1 MVELWSRGAVEPWS
15 GSRGIARPVGRE
27 PVVASAVMTDIQN
40 RLFINGEFVDA
51 RAGETFATINP
62 ATEEKIADVA
72 SAGVEDVDAAVQ
84 AARAQMEPGSE
95 WQKMKPRDRAKV
107 MWRLADLL
115 STRAAEIGHI
125 ETIDNGKPIFESQY
139 VDIPAAAECLY
150 YFAGWSG
157 KVTGETIP
165 VADGA
170 FTYTLREPVG
180 VVGAI
185 TPWNFPLMLAVW
197 KIAPALA
204 CGNTVV
210 VKPASNTSLSLLKFA
225 EYAKEAGL
233 PAGVLN
239 VIPGRGSVV
248 GNAIVDHPGVDAIAF
263 TGSTAVGRGLM
274 ERAAKT
280 LKKVALELGGK
291 SPNIVFADADLDAA
305 AKGALNA
312 IFYGKGE
319 VCAAGSRL
327 LVEESVHD
335 EFMAKV
341 TERAAKMVA
350 GDPLHP
356 KTRLGAVV
364 SKEQMENVLSYIE
377 AGKAEGAKLL
387 TGGTR
392 ADIGTGKG
400 FFLNPTIFDDVTPD
414 HRIAKEEIFG
424 PVLATLR
431 FKDEADAVAKGN
443 ATVYGL
449 ASAVWTRDISKAHR
463 VARALKAG
471 TVWVNTYNLYD
482 PALPFGGFKESGFGR
497 DQGRDA
503 LEKYTQTKSVWVNL

>member
-1 MVELWSRGAVEPWS
+1 
-15 GSRGIARPVGRE
+15 
-27 PVVASAVMTDIQN
+27 MTATPDTSTIQN

-51 RAGETFATINP
+51 RSGETFETINP
-62 ATEEKIADVA
+62 ATEDKIADVA
-72 SAGVEDVDAAVQ
+72 SAGVEDVDTAVK

-107 MWRLADLL
+107 MWRLADMLMA
-115 STRAAEIGHI
+115 RADEIGRI
-125 ETIDNGKPIFESQY
+125 ETLDNGKPIFESQF
-139 VDIPAAAECLY
+139 VDTPSAAECLY

-157 KVTGETIP
+157 KVTGDTIP
-165 VADGA
+165 VADNA

-210 VKPASNTSLSLLKFA
+210 IKPASNTSLSLLKFA
-225 EYAKEAGL
+225 EYAKECGL

-239 VIPGRGSVV
+239 VVPGRGSVV
-248 GNAIVDHPGVDAIAF
+248 GNALVDHPGVDAIAF
-263 TGSTAVGRGLM
+263 TGSTEVGKGLM
-274 ERAAKT
+274 ARAAKT
-280 LKKVALELGGK
+280 LKKISLELGGK

-305 AKGALNA
+305 ARGALNA

-327 LVEESVHD
+327 LVEESAH
-335 EFMAKV
+335 EELMAKV
-341 TERAAKMVA
+341 VERANKMTA
-350 GDPLHP
+350 ADPLHP
-356 KTRLGAVV
+356 KTRLGAIV

-377 AGKAEGAKLL
+377 AGKSEGAKLIA
-387 TGGTR
+387 GGERT
-392 ADIGTGKG
+392 DIGTGKG
-400 FFLNPTIFDDVTPD
+400 YFIKPTIFDDVTPD
-414 HRIAKEEIFG
+414 HRIAREEIFG
-424 PVLATLR
+424 PVLATIR
-431 FKDEADAVAKGN
+431 FKDAEDAIAKGN

-449 ASAVWTRDISKAHR
+449 AAAVWTKDVSKAHR
-463 VARALKAG
+463 IARSIKAG

-497 DQGRDA
+497 DQGKDA

>member
-1 MVELWSRGAVEPWS
+1 M
-15 GSRGIARPVGRE
+15 
-27 PVVASAVMTDIQN
+27 QN
-40 RLFINGEFVDA
+40 QLFINGEFTDA
-51 RAGETFATINP
+51 RGGETFATINP
-62 ATEEKIADVA
+62 ATEEKITDIA
-72 SAGVEDVDAAVQ
+72 SASVEDVDAAVK
-84 AARAQMEPGSE
+84 AARAQLEPGSD
-95 WQKMKPRDRAKV
+95 WQKMKPRDRGKIL
-107 MWRLADLL
+107 WRIADML
-115 STRAAEIGHI
+115 TARAEEIGRI

-139 VDIPAAAECLY
+139 VDTPAAAECLY

-157 KVTGETIP
+157 KVTGETLP
-165 VADGA
+165 VAENA

-210 VKPASNTSLSLLKFA
+210 IKPASNTSLSLLKLA
-225 EYAKEAGL
+225 EYAKECGL

-248 GNAIVDHPGVDAIAF
+248 GNAMVDHPGVDAIAF
-263 TGSTAVGRGLM
+263 TGSTDVGKQLM
-274 ERAAKT
+274 ARAAKT
-280 LKKVALELGGK
+280 LKKVSLELGGK

-327 LVEESVHD
+327 LVEEAAHD
-335 EFMAKV
+335 ELMEKV
-341 TERAAKMVA
+341 CDRAAKMTA

-356 KTRLGAVV
+356 KTRLGAIV
-364 SKEQMENVLSYIE
+364 SKDQMETVLSYIE
-377 AGKAEGAKLL
+377 AGKSEGAKLVC
-387 TGGTR
+387 GGER

-400 FFLNPTIFDDVTPD
+400 YFVKPTIFDDVDPD
-414 HRIAKEEIFG
+414 MRISREEIFG
-424 PVLATLR
+424 PVLATIR
-431 FKDEADAVAKGN
+431 FKDAEDAVAKGN

-449 ASAVWTRDISKAHR
+449 AAAVWTRDVSKAHR
-463 VARALKAG
+463 IARAIKAG

-497 DQGRDA
+497 DQGKDA
-503 LEKYTQTKSVWVNL
+503 LEKYTQTKSVWINL

>member
-1 MVELWSRGAVEPWS
+1 MTS
-15 GSRGIARPVGRE
+15 IAPETTYR
-27 PVVASAVMTDIQN
+27 SQ
-40 RLFINGEFVDA
+40 LFINGEFVDA
-51 RAGETFATINP
+51 RSGETFATFNP

-72 SAGVEDVDAAVQ
+72 SAGADDVDAAVK

-95 WQKMKPRDRAKV
+95 WQKMKPRDRAKIL
-107 MWRLADLL
+107 WRLADMLT
-115 STRAAEIGHI
+115 SRAEEIGRI
-125 ETIDNGKPIFESQY
+125 ETIDNGKPIFESQF
-139 VDIPAAAECLY
+139 VDTPAAAECLY

-157 KVTGETIP
+157 KVTGDTIP
-165 VADGA
+165 VAENA

-185 TPWNFPLMLAVW
+185 TPWNFPLMMAVW

-204 CGNTVV
+204 CGNTIVS
-210 VKPASNTSLSLLKFA
+210 KPASNTSLSLLKFA
-225 EYAKEAGL
+225 EYAREAGL

-248 GNAIVDHPGVDAIAF
+248 GNAIVDHPGIDAIAF
-263 TGSTAVGRGLM
+263 TGSTEVGRQLM
-274 ERAAKT
+274 ARASKT
-280 LKKVALELGGK
+280 LKKVSLELGGK

-305 AKGALNA
+305 ARGALNA

-327 LVEESVHD
+327 LVEEGAH
-335 EFMAKV
+335 EELMAKV
-341 TERAAKMVA
+341 VERANKMVA

-356 KTRLGAVV
+356 KTRLGAIV
-364 SKEQMENVLSYIE
+364 SKEQMETVLSYIE
-377 AGKAEGAKLL
+377 SGKSEGAKLVA
-387 TGGTR
+387 GGER

-400 FFLNPTIFDDVTPD
+400 WFVKPTIFDEVEES
-414 HRIAKEEIFG
+414 HRIAREEIFG

-431 FKDEADAVAKGN
+431 FKDAEEAIRKGN

-449 ASAVWTRDISKAHR
+449 AAAVWTRDVSKAHR
-463 VARALKAG
+463 IARALKAG

-497 DQGRDA
+497 DQGKDA

>member
-1 MVELWSRGAVEPWS
+1 
-15 GSRGIARPVGRE
+15 
-27 PVVASAVMTDIQN
+27 MTDTIQN

-51 RAGETFATINP
+51 RSGETFATVNP
-62 ATEEKIADVA
+62 ATEETITNVA
-72 SAGVEDVDAAVQ
+72 SAGAEDVDAAVQ
-84 AARAQMEPGSE
+84 AARAQMEAGSE

-107 MWRLADLL
+107 MWRLADIL
-115 STRAAEIGHI
+115 SSRAEEIGRI
-125 ETIDNGKPIFESQY
+125 ETIDNGKPIFESQF
-139 VDIPAAAECLY
+139 VDTPAAAECLY

-165 VADGA
+165 VADSA

-185 TPWNFPLMLAVW
+185 TPWNFPLMMAVW

-204 CGNTVV
+204 CGNTIIC
-210 VKPASNTSLSLLKFA
+210 KPASNTALSLLKFA

-239 VIPGRGSVV
+239 VVPGRGSVV
-248 GNAIVDHPGVDAIAF
+248 GNAIVDHPGIDAIAF
-263 TGSTAVGRGLM
+263 TGSTEVGKQLM
-274 ERAAKT
+274 ARAAKT
-280 LKKVALELGGK
+280 LKKVSLELGGK
-291 SPNIVFADADLDAA
+291 SPNVVFADADLDAA
-305 AKGALNA
+305 ARGALNA

-327 LVEESVHD
+327 LVEEGAH
-335 EFMAKV
+335 EELMAKV
-341 TERAAKMVA
+341 IERANKMTA

-356 KTRLGAVV
+356 KTRLGAIV
-364 SKEQMENVLSYIE
+364 SKEQMDSVLSYIE
-377 AGKAEGAKLL
+377 AGKSDGAKLVA
-387 TGGTR
+387 GGER

-400 FFLNPTIFDDVTPD
+400 YFIKPTIFDDVTPE
-414 HRIAKEEIFG
+414 HRIAREEIFG

-431 FKDEADAVAKGN
+431 FKDAEDAVKVGN
-443 ATVYGL
+443 NTVYGL
-449 ASAVWTRDISKAHR
+449 AAAVWTRDVSKAHR
-463 VARALKAG
+463 IARAIKAG

>member
-1 MVELWSRGAVEPWS
+1 MTSEPS
-15 GSRGIARPVGRE
+15 
-27 PVVASAVMTDIQN
+27 IQH
-40 RLFINGEFVDA
+40 RLFINGDFVDA
-51 RAGETFATINP
+51 RSGETFATINP
-62 ATEEKIADVA
+62 ATEEKLADVA

-107 MWRLADLL
+107 MWRLADMLMA
-115 STRAAEIGHI
+115 RADEIGRI
-125 ETIDNGKPIFESQY
+125 ETLDNGKPIFESQY
-139 VDIPAAAECLY
+139 VDTPSAAECLY

-165 VADGA
+165 VADNA

-210 VKPASNTSLSLLKFA
+210 IKPASNTALSLLKFA
-225 EYAKEAGL
+225 EYAKECGL

-263 TGSTAVGRGLM
+263 TGSTEVGKQIM
-274 ERAAKT
+274 ARASKT

-327 LVEESVHD
+327 LVEESAH
-335 EFMAKV
+335 EELMAKV
-341 TERAAKMVA
+341 IDRAKKMTA

-356 KTRLGAVV
+356 KTRLGAIV
-364 SKEQMENVLSYIE
+364 SKEQMESVLSYIE
-377 AGKAEGAKLL
+377 AGKSEGAKLVA
-387 TGGTR
+387 GGER

-400 FFLNPTIFDDVTPD
+400 YFIQPTIFDDVTTE
-414 HRIAKEEIFG
+414 HRIAREEIFG
-424 PVLATLR
+424 PVLATIK
-431 FKDEADAVAKGN
+431 FKDAEDGVAKAN

-449 ASAVWTRDISKAHR
+449 AAAVWTRDVSKAHR
-463 VARALKAG
+463 VARAVKAG

>member
-1 MVELWSRGAVEPWS
+1 
-15 GSRGIARPVGRE
+15 
-27 PVVASAVMTDIQN
+27 MTATEAQTAAFPN

-51 RAGETFATINP
+51 RSGETFATTNP
-62 ATEEKIADVA
+62 ATEEKITDVA
-72 SAGVEDVDAAVQ
+72 SAGVEDVDAAVK

-107 MWRLADLL
+107 MWRLADIL
-115 STRAAEIGHI
+115 SARAAEIGRI
-125 ETIDNGKPIFESQY
+125 ETIDNGKPIFESQF
-139 VDIPAAAECLY
+139 VETPAAAECLY

-165 VADGA
+165 VADNA

-180 VVGAI
+180 VIGAI

-210 VKPASNTSLSLLKFA
+210 IKPASNTSLSLLKFA
-225 EYAKEAGL
+225 EYARECGL

-248 GNAIVDHPGVDAIAF
+248 GNAIVDHPGVDAITF
-263 TGSTAVGRGLM
+263 TGSTEVGRGLM
-274 ERAAKT
+274 ARAAKT

-312 IFYGKGE
+312 IFDGKGE

-327 LVEESVHD
+327 LVEEGAH
-335 EFMAKV
+335 EELMAKV
-341 TERAAKMVA
+341 CERASKMVA

-356 KTRLGAVV
+356 KTRLGAIV
-364 SKEQMENVLSYIE
+364 SKEQMESVLGYVE
-377 AGKAEGAKLL
+377 AGKSEGAKLVC
-387 TGGTR
+387 GGER
-392 ADIGTGKG
+392 VDIGSGRGYFIKD
-400 FFLNPTIFDDVTPD
+400 TIFDDV
-414 HRIAKEEIFG
+414 
-424 PVLATLR
+424 
-431 FKDEADAVAKGN
+431 
-443 ATVYGL
+443 
-449 ASAVWTRDISKAHR
+449 
-463 VARALKAG
+463 
-471 TVWVNTYNLYD
+471 
-482 PALPFGGFKESGFGR
+482 
-497 DQGRDA
+497 Q
-503 LEKYTQTKSVWVNL
+503 

>member
-1 MVELWSRGAVEPWS
+1 MTAVPAEP
-15 GSRGIARPVGRE
+15 
-27 PVVASAVMTDIQN
+27 TIQS
-40 RLFINGEFVDA
+40 RLFINGEFADA
-51 RAGETFATINP
+51 RSGETFATINP
-62 ATEEKIADVA
+62 ATEEKLADVA
-72 SAGVEDVDAAVQ
+72 SAGVDDVDAAVK

-107 MWRLADLL
+107 LWRIADML
-115 STRAAEIGHI
+115 TARAAEIGRI
-125 ETIDNGKPIFESQY
+125 ETLDNGKPIFESQF
-139 VDIPAAAECLY
+139 VDTPAAAECLY

-165 VADGA
+165 VADNA

-210 VKPASNTSLSLLKFA
+210 IKPASNTALSLLKFA
-225 EYAKEAGL
+225 EYAKECGL

-263 TGSTAVGRGLM
+263 TGSTEVGRQLM
-274 ERAAKT
+274 ARASKT
-280 LKKVALELGGK
+280 LKKVSLELGGK

-327 LVEESVHD
+327 LVEEGAHD
-335 EFMAKV
+335 ELLEKV
-341 TERAAKMVA
+341 CERASKMTA

-356 KTRLGAVV
+356 KTRLGALV
-364 SKEQMENVLSYIE
+364 SKEQMETVLSYIE
-377 AGKAEGAKLL
+377 AGKSEGARLVC
-387 TGGTR
+387 GGER

-400 FFLNPTIFDDVTPD
+400 YFVKPTIFDDVQPD
-414 HRIAKEEIFG
+414 MRVSREEIFG
-424 PVLATLR
+424 PVLATIR
-431 FKDEADAVAKGN
+431 FKDAEDAIAKAN

-449 ASAVWTRDISKAHR
+449 AAAVWTRDVSKAHR
-463 VARALKAG
+463 IARAIKAG
-471 TVWVNTYNLYD
+471 TVWVNAYNLYD

-497 DQGRDA
+497 DQGKDA

>member
-1 MVELWSRGAVEPWS
+1 LRNLLSSRA
-15 GSRGIARPVGRE
+15 
-27 PVVASAVMTDIQN
+27 MQN
-40 RLFINGEFVDA
+40 QLFINGEFVDA
-51 RAGETFATINP
+51 QSGETFATINP
-62 ATEEKIADVA
+62 ATEETITNVA
-72 SAGVEDVDAAVQ
+72 SAGAADVDTAAR

-107 MWRLADLL
+107 LWRIADML
-115 STRAAEIGHI
+115 TAKADEIGRI
-125 ETIDNGKPIFESQY
+125 ETLDNGKPIFESQF
-139 VDIPAAAECLY
+139 VDTPAAAECLY

-165 VADGA
+165 IADNA

-210 VKPASNTSLSLLKFA
+210 IKPASNTSLSLLKFA
-225 EYAKEAGL
+225 EYAKECGL
-233 PAGVLN
+233 PPGVLN
-239 VIPGRGSVV
+239 VIPGRGGVV
-248 GNAIVDHPGVDAIAF
+248 GNAMVDHPAIDAIAF
-263 TGSTAVGRGLM
+263 TGSTEVGKGLM
-274 ERAAKT
+274 ARAAKT
-280 LKKVALELGGK
+280 LKKVSLELGGK
-291 SPNIVFADADLDAA
+291 SPNIVFADADLEAA
-305 AKGALNA
+305 SRGALNA

-335 EFMAKV
+335 ELMSKL
-341 TERAAKMVA
+341 TERASKMVA
-350 GDPLHP
+350 ADPLHP
-356 KTRLGAVV
+356 KTRLGAIV

-377 AGKAEGAKLL
+377 AGKGEGAKLVA
-387 TGGTR
+387 GGER

-400 FFLNPTIFDDVTPD
+400 YFVKPTIFDDVEPEM
-414 HRIAKEEIFG
+414 RIAREEIFG
-424 PVLATLR
+424 PVLATIR
-431 FKDEADAVAKGN
+431 FKDAEDAIAKGN

-449 ASAVWTRDISKAHR
+449 AAAVWTRDVSKAHR
-463 VARALKAG
+463 IARSIKAG
-471 TVWVNTYNLYD
+471 TVWINSYNLYD

-497 DQGRDA
+497 DQGKDA

>member
-1 MVELWSRGAVEPWS
+1 MT
-15 GSRGIARPVGRE
+15 
-27 PVVASAVMTDIQN
+27 SAGTEANIQS

-51 RAGETFATINP
+51 RSGETFATINP

-72 SAGVEDVDAAVQ
+72 SAGADDVDAAVR

-107 MWRLADLL
+107 MWRLADMLMAG
-115 STRAAEIGHI
+115 AADIGRI
-125 ETIDNGKPIFESQY
+125 ETLDNGKPIFESQF
-139 VDIPAAAECLY
+139 VDTPAAAECLY

-157 KVTGETIP
+157 KVGGETLP
-165 VADGA
+165 VAENA

-180 VVGAI
+180 VVAAI

-210 VKPASNTSLSLLKFA
+210 IKPASNTSLSLLKFA

-239 VIPGRGSVV
+239 VVPGKGSVV
-248 GNAIVDHPGVDAIAF
+248 GNALVDHPGVDTIAF
-263 TGSTAVGRGLM
+263 TGSSEVGRGLM
-274 ERAAKT
+274 ARAAKT
-280 LKKVALELGGK
+280 LKKVSLELGGK
-291 SPNIVFADADLDAA
+291 SPNIVLADADLEAA
-305 AKGALNA
+305 SRGALNA

-335 EFMAKV
+335 ELMAKV
-341 TERAAKMVA
+341 IDRASKMVA
-350 GDPLHP
+350 ADPLHP
-356 KTRLGAVV
+356 KTRLGAIV
-364 SKEQMENVLSYIE
+364 SKEQMENVLRYVE
-377 AGKAEGAKLL
+377 VGKAEGAKLVA
-387 TGGTR
+387 GGERT
-392 ADIGTGKG
+392 DIGTGKG
-400 FFLNPTIFDDVTPD
+400 YFVKPTIFDDVTPD
-414 HRIAKEEIFG
+414 MKIAREEIFG
-424 PVLATLR
+424 PVLATIR
-431 FKDEADAVAKGN
+431 FKDVDDAIAKGN

-449 ASAVWTRDISKAHR
+449 AAAVWTRDVSKAHR

-503 LEKYTQTKSVWVNL
+503 LDKYTQTKSVWVNL

>member
-1 MVELWSRGAVEPWS
+1 MTTAV
-15 GSRGIARPVGRE
+15 A
-27 PVVASAVMTDIQN
+27 AQTIQN
-40 RLFINGEFVDA
+40 KLFINGTFVDA
-51 RAGETFATINP
+51 KSGETFSTSNP

-72 SAGVEDVDAAVQ
+72 SAGIEDVDAAVK

-107 MWRLADLL
+107 MWRIADML
-115 STRAAEIGHI
+115 TARAEEIGRI

-139 VDIPAAAECLY
+139 VDTPAAAECLY

-157 KVTGETIP
+157 KVAGETLP
-165 VADGA
+165 VAENA

-210 VKPASNTSLSLLKFA
+210 IKPASNTSLSLLKFA
-225 EYAKEAGL
+225 EYAKECGL
-233 PAGVLN
+233 PPGVLN

-248 GNAIVDHPGVDAIAF
+248 GNAMVDHPGVDAIAF
-263 TGSTAVGRGLM
+263 TGSTEVGRQLM
-274 ERAAKT
+274 ARAAKT
-280 LKKVALELGGK
+280 LKKVSLELGGK

-327 LVEESVHD
+327 LVEEAAHD
-335 EFMAKV
+335 ELVEKV
-341 TERAAKMVA
+341 CDRAAKMTA

-356 KTRLGAVV
+356 KTRLGAIV
-364 SKEQMENVLSYIE
+364 SKDQMETVLSYIE
-377 AGKAEGAKLL
+377 AGKSEGAKLVC
-387 TGGTR
+387 GGER

-400 FFLNPTIFDDVTPD
+400 YFVKPTIFDDVDPD
-414 HRIAKEEIFG
+414 MRISREEIFG
-424 PVLATLR
+424 PVLATIR
-431 FKDEADAVAKGN
+431 FKDAADAVAKGN

-449 ASAVWTRDISKAHR
+449 AAAVWTRDVSKAHR
-463 VARALKAG
+463 IARAIKAG

>member
-1 MVELWSRGAVEPWS
+1 MPE
-15 GSRGIARPVGRE
+15 
-27 PVVASAVMTDIQN
+27 IQHQ
-40 RLFINGEFVDA
+40 LFINGEFVDA
-51 RAGETFATINP
+51 RSGETFATSNP

-72 SAGVEDVDAAVQ
+72 SAGVEDVDAAVKS
-84 AARAQMEPGSE
+84 ARAQMEPGSD

-107 MWRLADLL
+107 LWRIAYMLPAKAD
-115 STRAAEIGHI
+115 EIGRI
-125 ETIDNGKPIFESQY
+125 ETLDNGKPIFESQF
-139 VDIPAAAECLY
+139 VDTPAAAECLY

-157 KVTGETIP
+157 KVTGDTIP
-165 VADGA
+165 IADNA

-210 VKPASNTSLSLLKFA
+210 IKPASNTSLSLLKFA
-225 EYAKEAGL
+225 EYAKECGL

-248 GNAIVDHPGVDAIAF
+248 GNAIVDHPGVDAITF
-263 TGSTAVGRGLM
+263 TGSTEVGKGLM
-274 ERAAKT
+274 ARAAKT

-291 SPNIVFADADLDAA
+291 SPNVVFADADLDAA
-305 AKGALNA
+305 ARGALNA

-327 LVEESVHD
+327 LVEEAAHD
-335 EFMAKV
+335 ELISKV
-341 TERAAKMVA
+341 CERASKMTA

-356 KTRLGAVV
+356 KTRLGAIV
-364 SKEQMENVLSYIE
+364 SKEQMETVLSYVE
-377 AGKAEGAKLL
+377 AGKSEGAKLVC
-387 TGGTR
+387 GGER

-400 FFLNPTIFDDVTPD
+400 YFVKPTIFDDVD
-414 HRIAKEEIFG
+414 AGMRIAREEIFG
-424 PVLATLR
+424 PVLATIR
-431 FKDEADAVAKGN
+431 FKDAEDAVAKGN

-449 ASAVWTRDISKAHR
+449 AAAVWTRDVSKAHR
-463 VARALKAG
+463 IARSIKAG

-497 DQGRDA
+497 DQGKDA

>member
-1 MVELWSRGAVEPWS
+1 M
-15 GSRGIARPVGRE
+15 
-27 PVVASAVMTDIQN
+27 IQN
-40 RLFINGEFVDA
+40 QLFINGEFVA
-51 RAGETFATINP
+51 AKSGETFATINP

-72 SAGVEDVDAAVQ
+72 SAGVDDVDTAAR

-95 WQKMKPRDRAKV
+95 WQKMKPRDRGKILFRIAE
-107 MWRLADLL
+107 MLMA
-115 STRAAEIGHI
+115 RAEEIGKI
-125 ETIDNGKPIFESQY
+125 ETIDNGKPIFESQF
-139 VDIPAAAECLY
+139 VDTPAAAECLY
-150 YFAGWSG
+150 YFSGWSG

-165 VADGA
+165 IADNA

-210 VKPASNTSLSLLKFA
+210 IKPASNTSLSLLKFA
-225 EYAKEAGL
+225 EYAKECGL

-239 VIPGRGSVV
+239 VIPGKGSVV
-248 GNAIVDHPGVDAIAF
+248 GNAMVDHPLIDAIAF
-263 TGSTAVGRGLM
+263 TGSTEVGKQLM
-274 ERAAKT
+274 ARAAKT
-280 LKKVALELGGK
+280 LKKVSLELGGK
-291 SPNIVFADADLDAA
+291 SPNIVFADSDLDAA
-305 AKGALNA
+305 ARGALNA

-327 LVEESVHD
+327 LVEEAAHD
-335 EFMAKV
+335 ELMSKV
-341 TERAAKMVA
+341 VERANKMVA

-356 KTRLGAVV
+356 KTRLGAIV
-364 SKEQMENVLSYIE
+364 SKEQMETVLRYIE
-377 AGKAEGAKLL
+377 TGKSEAKLVA
-387 TGGTR
+387 GGER

-400 FFLNPTIFDDVTPD
+400 YFVQPTIFDDVKVDDT
-414 HRIAKEEIFG
+414 IAREEIFG
-424 PVLATLR
+424 PVLATIR
-431 FKDEADAVAKGN
+431 FSDAEDAIAKGN

-449 ASAVWTRDISKAHR
+449 AAAVWTRDISKAHR
-463 VARALKAG
+463 VARAIKAG
-471 TVWVNTYNLYD
+471 TVWINSYNLYD

>member
-1 MVELWSRGAVEPWS
+1 MTATETET
-15 GSRGIARPVGRE
+15 GIPN
-27 PVVASAVMTDIQN
+27 Q
-40 RLFINGEFVDA
+40 LFINGEFVDA
-51 RAGETFATINP
+51 RSGETFATFNP
-62 ATEEKIADVA
+62 ATEERIANVA
-72 SAGVEDVDAAVQ
+72 SAGPDDVDAAVR

-95 WQKMKPRDRAKV
+95 WQKMKPRDRAKIL
-107 MWRLADLL
+107 WRIADML
-115 STRAAEIGHI
+115 TARAAEIGRI
-125 ETIDNGKPIFESQY
+125 ETLDNGKPIFESQF
-139 VDIPAAAECLY
+139 VDTPAAAECLY

-157 KVTGETIP
+157 KVTGETLP
-165 VADGA
+165 VAGNA

-180 VVGAI
+180 VIGSI

-204 CGNTVV
+204 CGNTIVA
-210 VKPASNTSLSLLKFA
+210 KPASNTSLSLLKFA
-225 EYAKEAGL
+225 EYARECGL

-239 VIPGRGSVV
+239 VVPGGGSVV
-248 GNAIVDHPGVDAIAF
+248 GNAIVDHPGVDSIAF
-263 TGSTAVGRGLM
+263 TGSTEVGRQLM
-274 ERAAKT
+274 ARASRT
-280 LKKVALELGGK
+280 LKKISLELGGK
-291 SPNIVFADADLDAA
+291 SPNIVLADADLDAA

-327 LVEESVHD
+327 LVDDSVHD
-335 EFMAKV
+335 ELMAKV
-341 TERAAKMVA
+341 SERASKMVA

-356 KTRLGAVV
+356 KTRLGAIV

-377 AGKAEGAKLL
+377 AGRAEGATLL
-387 TGGTR
+387 CGGERT
-392 ADIGTGKG
+392 DIGTGKG
-400 FFLNPTIFDDVTPD
+400 YFIQPTIFDDVDPNSKIS
-414 HRIAKEEIFG
+414 REEIFG
-424 PVLATLR
+424 PVLATIR
-431 FKDEADAVAKGN
+431 FSGIEDAIEKGN
-443 ATVYGL
+443 STVYGL
-449 ASAVWTRDISKAHR
+449 AAAVWTRDVSRAHQ

>member
-1 MVELWSRGAVEPWS
+1 LTYDSR
-15 GSRGIARPVGRE
+15 R
-27 PVVASAVMTDIQN
+27 MQN
-40 RLFINGEFVDA
+40 QLFINGEFVDA
-51 RAGETFATINP
+51 LGGETFVTINP
-62 ATEEKIADVA
+62 ATEETITDVA
-72 SAGVEDVDAAVQ
+72 SAGVDDVDAAVK

-107 MWRLADLL
+107 MWRLADML
-115 STRAAEIGHI
+115 SSHAEEIGRI
-125 ETIDNGKPIFESQY
+125 ETLDNGKPIFESQF
-139 VDIPAAAECLY
+139 VDTPAAAECLY

-165 VADGA
+165 IQEGA
-170 FTYTLREPVG
+170 FAYTLREPVG

-204 CGNTVV
+204 CGNAVV
-210 VKPASNTSLSLLKFA
+210 IKPASNTSLSLLKFA
-225 EYAKEAGL
+225 EYAKECGL

-248 GNAIVDHPGVDAIAF
+248 GNAMVDHPGIDAIAF
-263 TGSTAVGRGLM
+263 TGSTEVGKQLM
-274 ERAAKT
+274 ARAAKT
-280 LKKVALELGGK
+280 LKKVSLELGGK

-305 AKGALNA
+305 SRGALNA

-335 EFMAKV
+335 ELMAKV
-341 TERAAKMVA
+341 CDRAAKMVA

-356 KTRLGAVV
+356 KTRLGAIV
-364 SKEQMENVLSYIE
+364 SKEQMESVLSYVD
-377 AGKAEGAKLL
+377 AGKNEGAKLVC
-387 TGGTR
+387 GGER

-400 FFLNPTIFDDVTPD
+400 YFVKPTIFDDVQPEM
-414 HRIAKEEIFG
+414 RIAREEIFG
-424 PVLATLR
+424 PVLATIR
-431 FKDEADAVAKGN
+431 FRDVDDAVAKGN

-449 ASAVWTRDISKAHR
+449 AAAVWTRDVSKAHR
-463 VARALKAG
+463 VARAIKAG
-471 TVWVNTYNLYD
+471 TVWVNSYNLYD

>member
-1 MVELWSRGAVEPWS
+1 
-15 GSRGIARPVGRE
+15 
-27 PVVASAVMTDIQN
+27 MTEATIQN
-40 RLFINGEFVDA
+40 QLFINGDFVDA
-51 RAGETFATINP
+51 KSGQTFATINP

-72 SAGVEDVDAAVQ
+72 SAGVEDVDAAVK

-107 MWRLADLL
+107 MWRLADMLAA
-115 STRAAEIGHI
+115 RAEEIGRI
-125 ETIDNGKPIFESQY
+125 ETLDNGKPIFESQF
-139 VDIPAAAECLY
+139 VDTPAAAECLY

-165 VADGA
+165 VQDNA
-170 FTYTLREPVG
+170 FTYTLREPLG

-185 TPWNFPLMLAVW
+185 VPWNFPLMLSVW

-210 VKPASNTSLSLLKFA
+210 IKPASNTSLSLLKFA
-225 EYAKEAGL
+225 EYAKESGL

-239 VIPGRGSVV
+239 VIPGGGSVV
-248 GNAIVDHPGVDAIAF
+248 GNAMVDHPGIDAIAF
-263 TGSTAVGRGLM
+263 TGSTEVGKGLM
-274 ERAAKT
+274 ARAAKT
-280 LKKVALELGGK
+280 LKKISLELGGK
-291 SPNIVFADADLDAA
+291 SPNIVFADADMEAA
-305 AKGALNA
+305 SRGALNA

-335 EFMAKV
+335 ELIAKV
-341 TERAAKMVA
+341 CDRASKMVA
-350 GDPLHP
+350 ADPLHP
-356 KTRLGAVV
+356 KTRLGAIV
-364 SKEQMENVLSYIE
+364 SKEQMDNVMRYID
-377 AGKAEGAKLL
+377 AGKSEGAKLVA
-387 TGGTR
+387 GGER

-400 FFLNPTIFDDVTPD
+400 YFVKPTIFDDVDPNM
-414 HRIAKEEIFG
+414 RIAREEIFG
-424 PVLATLR
+424 PVLATIR
-431 FKDEADAVAKGN
+431 FKDAEDAVAKGN

-449 ASAVWTRDISKAHR
+449 AAAVWTRDVSKAHR
-463 VARALKAG
+463 VARAIKAG
-471 TVWVNTYNLYD
+471 TVRVNTYNLYD

-497 DQGRDA
+497 DQGKDA

>member
-1 MVELWSRGAVEPWS
+1 MTTTETA
-15 GSRGIARPVGRE
+15 
-27 PVVASAVMTDIQN
+27 ASSMPTK
-40 RLFINGEFVDA
+40 LFINGEFVDA
-51 RAGETFATINP
+51 REGATFGTINP

-72 SAGVEDVDAAVQ
+72 SASPEDVDAAVR
-84 AARAQMEPGSE
+84 AARAQLEPGSA
-95 WQKMKPRDRAKV
+95 WQKMKPRDRGKIL
-107 MWRLADLL
+107 WKLADIL
-115 STRAAEIGHI
+115 SSRAEEIGRI
-125 ETIDNGKPIFESQY
+125 ETLDNGKPIFESQF
-139 VDIPAAAECLY
+139 VDTPAAAECLY

-165 VADGA
+165 VQEGA

-197 KIAPALA
+197 KVAPALA

-210 VKPASNTSLSLLKFA
+210 LKPASYTSLSMLKFA
-225 EYAKEAGL
+225 EYAREAGL
-233 PAGVLN
+233 PPGVLN
-239 VIPGRGSVV
+239 IVPGKGSVV

-263 TGSTAVGRGLM
+263 TGSTEVGRQLM
-274 ERAAKT
+274 ARAAKT
-280 LKKVALELGGK
+280 LKKISLELGGK
-291 SPNIVFADADLDAA
+291 SPNIVFEDADLDAA

-327 LVEESVHD
+327 LVQESVHD
-335 EFMAKV
+335 ALMEKV
-341 TERAAKMVA
+341 RERAAKMIP

-356 KTRLGAVV
+356 KTRLGAIV
-364 SKEQMENVLSYIE
+364 SKEQMETVLGYIE
-377 AGKAEGAKLL
+377 AGKSEGAKLV
-387 TGGTR
+387 TGGAR

-400 FFLNPTIFDDVTPD
+400 YFIAPTIFEGVEPEM
-414 HRIAKEEIFG
+414 RIAREEIFG

-431 FKDEADAVAKGN
+431 FSDADDAVARGN

-449 ASAVWTRDISKAHR
+449 AAAVWTRDISKAHR
-463 VARALKAG
+463 VARAIKAG

-503 LEKYTQTKSVWVNL
+503 LEKYTQTKSVWVQL